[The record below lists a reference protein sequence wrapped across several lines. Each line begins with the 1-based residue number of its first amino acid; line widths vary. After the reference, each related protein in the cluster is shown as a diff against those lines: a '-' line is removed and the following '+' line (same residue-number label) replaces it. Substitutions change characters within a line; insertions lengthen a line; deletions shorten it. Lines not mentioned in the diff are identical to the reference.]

1 MITSP
6 EMPHSLRWSP
16 AYLSLKSVT
25 TPAHLTPSPHTSPS
39 PEVLSALKS
48 VAPVVTSDTW
58 LCSGQHADLT
68 GTVH

>member
-1 MITSP
+1 MITNP
-6 EMPHSLRWSP
+6 EMPHTLPWPP
-16 AYLSLKSVT
+16 AYLSLESTT

-39 PEVLSALKS
+39 PEVLSALKV

-58 LCSGQHADLT
+58 LHSGQHDDLT